1 MQGNG
6 RSISVQKTIGVLAGG
21 DSPERNVSLLSGA
34 GVFDALLRLG
44 HVARMVEISSLDDL
58 VPRLK
63 GIDIAFNCLHG
74 GAGED
79 GTVQL
84 LLDVMGIP
92 TIGSDALACARA
104 MDKAQAK
111 VIFRSKDLPT
121 PPGVSVDAESLDAK
135 IEAATKTLTFP
146 MILKPQ
152 SGGSTIAV
160 HCAENEAALRLA
172 AQSILGEFE
181 TVLIEP
187 FIAGRELTVGILL
200 IDGKEVPLPVIEIRF
215 PGDLFDYNAKYTDGQ
230 AEFLAPAPITLDEAQ
245 YVQDIAVRA
254 HQSLGCYGFSRV
266 DFRLGEDGIAYLLE
280 VNTLPGMTPLSD
292 LPRAA
297 AVHGIEYDELVGIML
312 SISDRTTN

>member
-1 MQGNG
+1 M
-6 RSISVQKTIGVLAGG
+6 QKTVGVLAGG

-34 GVFDALLRLG
+34 GVFDALRRLG
-44 HVARMVEISSLDDL
+44 HSARMVEINSLDEL
-58 VPRLK
+58 VPGLE

-111 VIFRSKDLPT
+111 AIFRSKDLPT
-121 PPGVSVDAESLDAK
+121 PPSVSLDAESLDAK
-135 IEAATKTLTFP
+135 LEKAVKTLTFP
-146 MILKPQ
+146 MVLKPQ
-152 SGGSTIAV
+152 NGGSTIAV
-160 HCAENEAALRLA
+160 QCAENEANLHVI

-200 IDGKEVPLPVIEIRF
+200 VEGIEIPLPVIEIRF

-230 AEFLAPAPITLDEAQ
+230 AEFLAPAPLTLEEAQ
-245 YVQDIAVRA
+245 YVQDIALRA

-266 DFRLGEDGIAYLLE
+266 DFRLREDGIATLLE

-297 AVHGIEYDELVGIML
+297 AVQGIEYDELVGIML
-312 SISDRTTN
+312 STSERTAN